1 MQHRRV
7 TVFSQSFILLIVFCI
22 GWMGVA
28 NASVQSMH
36 WKMSMSAEMSAM
48 PQHKMSAH
56 CHQPDMPSMQ
66 MNDDCHDQINSSQQ
80 QQHFNCP
87 DCQILHCQ
95 SINAD
100 LPQATVNLTVQPSAE
115 LEVMQY
121 GIDHP
126 VDLTGYWQE
135 ILRPPKA

>member
-1 MQHRRV
+1 
-7 TVFSQSFILLIVFCI
+7 
-22 GWMGVA
+22 MGVA

-36 WKMSMSAEMSAM
+36 WQMSMSAEMTAM

-56 CHQPDMPSMQ
+56 CHQPDMSSMQ
-66 MNDDCHDQINSSQQ
+66 MNDDCHDQINSSQH
-80 QQHFNCP
+80 QQHLNCP

-100 LPQATVNLTVQPSAE
+100 LPQATVDLTAQPSAE

>member
-7 TVFSQSFILLIVFCI
+7 TVFSQSFILLIIFCI

-28 NASVQSMH
+28 NASAQSMH
-36 WKMSMSAEMSAM
+36 WKMSMQSDMSSM
-48 PQHKMSAH
+48 PQQTMSEH
-56 CHQPDMPSMQ
+56 CHQSSMPMKMS
-66 MNDDCHDQINSSQQ
+66 DDCQDQVSLSQH
-80 QQHFNCP
+80 QQHLNCP

-100 LPQATVNLTVQPSAE
+100 LPQASVHLTKQLSTE
-115 LEVMQY
+115 LETMQY
-121 GIDHP
+121 WSDHP

>member
-1 MQHRRV
+1 
-7 TVFSQSFILLIVFCI
+7 
-22 GWMGVA
+22 
-28 NASVQSMH
+28 
-36 WKMSMSAEMSAM
+36 MSAEMSAM
-48 PQHKMSAH
+48 PQHEMSAH
-56 CHQPDMPSMQ
+56 CHQLDMPSMQ
-66 MNDDCHDQINSSQQ
+66 MNDDCQDQVSSSQH
-80 QQHFNCP
+80 QQHLNCP

-100 LPQATVNLTVQPSAE
+100 LPQATVNLTAQPSAE

>member
-7 TVFSQSFILLIVFCI
+7 TVFSQSFILLIIFCI

-28 NASVQSMH
+28 NASAQSMH
-36 WKMSMSAEMSAM
+36 WKMSMQSDMSSM
-48 PQHKMSAH
+48 SQHTMSEH

-100 LPQATVNLTVQPSAE
+100 RPQATVDLTAHPSAE